1 MSRANLSSAV
11 SDISSGIGSWR
22 IWTALALTD
31 IKTRY
36 RRSLIGQFWIT
47 ISMGLTIAA
56 LAVVYSQIFKISLSV
71 YVPLITVS
79 FICWGLLASF
89 VNDSATAFLDA
100 EGYIKTSTLP
110 KTTFIYR
117 MMARNT
123 IVFAHNL
130 VLIPIVMVIFR
141 IVPNW
146 HLLLFIPAFVLVLLN
161 AVWIALVLGPISARF
176 RDMPLM
182 VSSLTQIAFFVSPVM
197 WERKQLSAQG
207 QLLVDANPFAVFLE
221 LLRDPL
227 VGRMPSAYH
236 WTFAI
241 ILTVVGWSLAILL
254 YSRLRAR
261 IAFYL

>member
-1 MSRANLSSAV
+1 MSRASLSSAV
-11 SDISSGIGSWR
+11 NDISSGIGSWR

-36 RRSLIGQFWIT
+36 RRSMIGQFWIT
-47 ISMGLTIAA
+47 LSMGLTIAA

-89 VNDSATAFLDA
+89 VNDSALAFLDA
-100 EGYIKTSTLP
+100 EGYIRTSTLP
-110 KTTFIYR
+110 KATFIYR
-117 MMARNT
+117 MLARNT
-123 IVFAHNL
+123 VVFAHNL
-130 VLIPIVMVIFR
+130 ILIPIVMVIFR
-141 IVPNW
+141 MVPNW
-146 HLLLFIPAFVLVLLN
+146 NLLFFVPAFILTVLN
-161 AVWIALVLGPISARF
+161 AVWIALILGPISARF

-182 VSSLTQIAFFVSPVM
+182 VSSLVQIAFFVSPVM
-197 WERKQLSAQG
+197 WERRQLSAQG
-207 QLLVDANPFAVFLE
+207 QLLVNANPFAVFLE
-221 LLRDPL
+221 LLREPL
-227 VGRMPSAYH
+227 LGRAPTAYH

-241 ILTVVGWSLAILL
+241 ALTVAGWAVAILL

>member
-1 MSRANLSSAV
+1 MSRASLSSAV
-11 SDISSGIGSWR
+11 SDISSGVSSWR

-31 IKTRY
+31 IRTRY

-89 VNDSATAFLDA
+89 VNDSAMVFLDA
-100 EGYIKTSTLP
+100 EGYIKTSTLA
-110 KTTFIYR
+110 KATFIYR
-117 MMARNT
+117 MIARNT

-130 VLIPIVMVIFR
+130 ILIPIVMAIFR
-141 IVPNW
+141 IVPDW
-146 HLLLFIPAFVLVLLN
+146 HLLLFIPAFLLVLVN
-161 AVWIALVLGPISARF
+161 AVWIALILGPIAARF

-197 WERKQLSAQG
+197 WERKQLSAHG
-207 QLLVDANPFAVFLE
+207 QLLLNANPFAVFLE
-221 LLRDPL
+221 LLREPFL
-227 VGRMPSAYH
+227 GRAPTAYH
-236 WTFAI
+236 WAFAI
-241 ILTVVGWSLAILL
+241 VLAVAGWAVAILL

>member
-1 MSRANLSSAV
+1 MSRASLSSAV
-11 SDISSGIGSWR
+11 SDISSGIGAWR

-56 LAVVYSQIFKISLSV
+56 LAIVYSQIFRISLSV

-89 VNDSATAFLDA
+89 VNDSAMAFLDA
-100 EGYIKTSTLP
+100 EGYIRTSTLP
-110 KTTFIYR
+110 KATFVYR
-117 MMARNT
+117 MIARNT
-123 IVFAHNL
+123 VVFAHNL
-130 VLIPIVMVIFR
+130 ILIPIVMLIFR
-141 IVPNW
+141 MVPDW
-146 HLLLFIPAFVLVLLN
+146 HVLLFVPAFLLTLLN
-161 AVWIALVLGPISARF
+161 GIWIALILGPISARF

-207 QLLVDANPFAVFLE
+207 QLLVNANPFAIFLE
-221 LLRDPL
+221 LLREPL
-227 VGRMPSAYH
+227 LGRAPSAYH
-236 WTFAI
+236 WAFAI
-241 ILTVVGWSLAILL
+241 GLTLVGWAAAILL

>member
-1 MSRANLSSAV
+1 MSRASLSSAV

-22 IWTALALTD
+22 VWTALALTD

-36 RRSLIGQFWIT
+36 RRSMIGQFWIT

-89 VNDSATAFLDA
+89 VNDSATTFLES
-100 EGYIKTSTLP
+100 EGYIRTSTLP
-110 KTTFIYR
+110 KATFVYR

-123 IVFAHNL
+123 VVFAHNL

-141 IVPNW
+141 VVPNW
-146 HLLLFIPAFVLVLLN
+146 NLLFFVPAFLLTMLN
-161 AVWIALVLGPISARF
+161 ATWIALVLGPISARF

-197 WERKQLSAQG
+197 WERKQLGAHG
-207 QLLVDANPFAVFLE
+207 QLLVNANPFAVFLE

-227 VGRMPSAYH
+227 LGRAPTAYH

-241 ILTVVGWSLAILL
+241 VLTVVGWSVAILL